1 MEISK
6 YPVVSGKFISRR
18 NRFVAEIL
26 LTSTN
31 ERVEAHVP
39 NTGRMKELL
48 TKDAEVGLAYCPSPT
63 RKTDYT
69 LITVRY
75 HQIWVCIDAVAA
87 NRLVYHYL
95 SQQKGIRK
103 LQREVTYR
111 DSRFDL
117 AREDENGYGYVEVK
131 SVNLVIETSDHRN
144 RCACFPDA
152 PTKRGT
158 KHIKELTSGLK
169 EHQNNALYF
178 VVQRND
184 ADCFVPNQSTDPEF
198 TQAFQNARQNGLDVH
213 VLLCDVTIDHMNVIK
228 EIPVYALDDKGNIT
242 KGNHD

>member
-6 YPVVSGKFISRR
+6 YPVVNGKFIKRR

-26 LTSTN
+26 LALTN
-31 ERVEAHVP
+31 QKVEAHVP
-39 NTGRMKELL
+39 NTGRMRELL
-48 TKDAEVGLAYCPSPT
+48 TNDAEVGLAYCPSPT

-75 HQIWVCIDAVAA
+75 QNIWVCIDAIAA
-87 NRLVYHYL
+87 NRLVYEYL
-95 SQQKGIRK
+95 SQQKDVRR
-103 LQREVTYR
+103 LRREVTYR

-117 AREDENGYGYVEVK
+117 AREDGKGFGYIEVK
-131 SVNLVIETSDHRN
+131 SVNLVHITQDHRH

-184 ADCFVPNQSTDPEF
+184 ADCFVPNRSTDPEF
-198 TQAFQNARQNGLDVH
+198 SQAFIKARQDGLAIH
-213 VLLCDVTIDHMNVIK
+213 VLLCDVTIDQMNVIK

-242 KGNHD
+242 KGNYD